1 MCSDLSGHFEDLS
14 SSEDSDS
21 APPRIR
27 SSRNRA
33 KGISIHDGPQA
44 IAKFR
49 VGGTSK
55 LCGTVSCK
63 TSGLQP
69 VSVLSHTLNTTF
81 VLVMKLNCIL
91 KKKKLFLR
99 VPTGP

>member
-1 MCSDLSGHFEDLS
+1 MLLSDFFRVCVGSILSGHFDDLS

-21 APPRIR
+21 ASPRIR
-27 SSRNRA
+27 PSRNRA

-55 LCGTVSCK
+55 QCG
-63 TSGLQP
+63 
-69 VSVLSHTLNTTF
+69 SVT
-81 VLVMKLNCIL
+81 
-91 KKKKLFLR
+91 
-99 VPTGP
+99 